1 MTWTA
6 AFAEASAP
14 RWGRVAAALLVAT
27 VIAVVAFV
35 FRFNNLGGTL
45 GGFDND
51 HFVHL
56 LRADMLLNGEQPLR
70 DFAEAELRGAW
81 PSLGYAMSVWAQQ
94 VWGPTLLAEGYLTV
108 GTLALAAA
116 GAFLLSLHLSQRWL
130 VSLLAAACVIVSE
143 PKLYNYEKVLV
154 LFVGALLVRLWIV
167 RPSHLRLAAL
177 SAWTSIAILF
187 RHDFGVYVAVAAA
200 AALLARGPASIA
212 ARGRRVAAYAAISL
226 LFLLPSIV
234 WIQTYAGITTYAQ
247 RTLETV
253 QMESARTRLVRPAFE
268 PGAGLSVPNLIAATY
283 YAFWMIPAAALG
295 VLVWLRRRNV
305 LEPDAMATG
314 LALLV
319 CAVAVNMFFLRGNL
333 LARFGDAIVPVAL
346 LAAWTAGQVRLR
358 QGYGPAMLWVLPRA
372 AMLVMLPAMFVG
384 GEVQAELHAAGMSQS
399 WEATGKQFQR
409 AHAGLS
415 QLPPDAWTDALS
427 QGTLV
432 AARYLAECTGPD
444 DRVLLATYAP
454 QVPVFA
460 RRRFAAGQGTFGLAF
475 YESEAQQREA
485 VARLQQQSVPVVLGS
500 YEEFEGEFVA
510 DYRHVS
516 RFVADRYDEAG
527 VLYAEG
533 RPLYRVFVAR
543 DREPRRVHPQLGLPC
558 FK

>member
-1 MTWTA
+1 MSA
-6 AFAEASAP
+6 ALTRASASTP
-14 RWGRVAAALLVAT
+14 GRVAAALLVAT
-27 VIAVVAFV
+27 VIASVAFV

-56 LRADMLLNGEQPLR
+56 LRADMLRNGEQPLR

-81 PSLGYAMSVWAQQ
+81 PSLGYAVSVWAQQ

-108 GTLALAAA
+108 GALALAAA
-116 GAFLLSLHLSQRWL
+116 GVFLLSLHLSQRWL
-130 VSLLAAACVIVSE
+130 VSLLAAACVIIAE

-154 LFVGALLVRLWIV
+154 LLVGAALVRLWIV
-167 RPSHLRLAAL
+167 GPSHLRLAAL
-177 SAWTSIAILF
+177 SAWTSIAVLF
-187 RHDFGVYVAVAAA
+187 RHDFGVYVAVAAV

-212 ARGRRVAAYAAISL
+212 GRGRRVGAYAVL
-226 LFLLPSIV
+226 TLVFLLPSIV
-234 WIQTYAGITTYAQ
+234 WIQSYAGIATYAQ

-253 QMESARTRLVRPAFE
+253 QMESARTRLVRPSFD
-268 PGAGLSVPNLIAATY
+268 PRAGLSVDNLIAATY
-283 YAFWMIPAAALG
+283 YAFWTIPAAALA
-295 VLVWLRRRNV
+295 VLIWLRRRNL
-305 LEPDAMATG
+305 LEPGTMATG
-314 LALLV
+314 IALLV
-319 CAVAVNMFFLRGNL
+319 CAVAVNTFFLRGNL
-333 LARFGDAIVPVAL
+333 LARFGDAIVPVVL
-346 LAAWTAGQVRLR
+346 LAAWTAGRVRLR
-358 QGYGPAMLWVLPRA
+358 QGYAPAMFWILPRA

-384 GEVQAELHAAGMSQS
+384 GEVQAELHAAGLAKS
-399 WEATGKQFQR
+399 WEATETQFRR

-415 QLPPDAWTDALS
+415 QLPPDVWTDGLS

-432 AARYLAECTGPD
+432 AARYLAECTGPE

-510 DYRHVS
+510 DYRHVYDY
-516 RFVADRYDEAG
+516 VADRYDEAG
-527 VLYAEG
+527 VLYADG
-533 RPLYRVFVAR
+533 RPLYRVFIAR

-558 FK
+558 FR

>member
-6 AFAEASAP
+6 ALARPSASTQ
-14 RWGRVAAALLVAT
+14 GRVAAALLVAA
-27 VIAVVAFV
+27 VIASVAFV

-56 LRADMLLNGEQPLR
+56 LRADMLRNGEQPLR

-94 VWGPTLLAEGYLTV
+94 VWGSTLLAEAYLTV
-108 GTLALAAA
+108 GVLALAAA
-116 GAFLLSLHLSQRWL
+116 GVFLLSLHLSQRWF

-154 LFVGALLVRLWIV
+154 LLVGALLVHLWIV
-167 RPSHLRLAAL
+167 RPSYPRLAAL
-177 SAWTSIAILF
+177 SAWTSVAILF
-187 RHDFGVYVAVAAA
+187 RHDFGVYVAVASA
-200 AALLARGPASIA
+200 AALLTRGPASITGR
-212 ARGRRVAAYAAISL
+212 ARRLAAYAAITVL
-226 LFLLPSIV
+226 LLLPSIV
-234 WIQTYAGITTYAQ
+234 WVQAYAGIATYAQ

-268 PGAGLSVPNLIAATY
+268 TGAGLSTDNLIAATY
-283 YAFWMIPAAALG
+283 YAFWTIPAAALA

-305 LEPDAMATG
+305 LAPDAMATG
-314 LALLV
+314 IALLV
-319 CAVAVNMFFLRGNL
+319 CAVAVNTFFLRGNL
-333 LARFGDAIVPVAL
+333 LARFGDAIVPVVL
-346 LAAWTAGQVRLR
+346 LAAWTAGRAR
-358 QGYGPAMLWVLPRA
+358 PSQGYAPAMLWVLPRA

-384 GEVQAELHAAGMSQS
+384 GEVPAELHAAGMSQS
-399 WEATGKQFQR
+399 WEATGKQFRR
-409 AHAGLS
+409 AHAGLQ
-415 QLPPDAWTDALS
+415 QLPPDVWTDALS

-485 VARLQQQSVPVVLGS
+485 VARLQQQSVPVVIGS

-516 RFVADRYDEAG
+516 RYVAGRYDEAG
-527 VLYAEG
+527 VLNADG

-543 DREPRRVHPQLGLPC
+543 DRVPRRIHPELGLPC
-558 FK
+558 FR